1 MSVNADGV
9 VLDISEDNMEKYN
22 YKEAIVHDIK
32 EYIISSSNN
41 KIFNNNIMGDICH
54 RHNVFNKQDNYVQN
68 FWFKKKL
75 KEKVEQFL
83 QVMTEYQK
91 YQSNIGILKWDSKNN
106 ELPRW

>member
-1 MSVNADGV
+1 MLFV
-9 VLDISEDNMEKYN
+9 V
-22 YKEAIVHDIK
+22 
-32 EYIISSSNN
+32 IITRL
-41 KIFNNNIMGDICH
+41 FNLQVING
-54 RHNVFNKQDNYVQN
+54 QYYEDNYVQN